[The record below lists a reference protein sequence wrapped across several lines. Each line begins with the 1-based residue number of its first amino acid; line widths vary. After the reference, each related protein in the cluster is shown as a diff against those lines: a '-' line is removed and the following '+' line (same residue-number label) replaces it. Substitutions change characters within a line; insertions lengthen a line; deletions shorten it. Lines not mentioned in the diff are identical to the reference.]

1 MDPHDKKKSSC
12 CRDRVGHCAE
22 VAISGGLTVVINP
35 VIMSVSL
42 PLQKYKENFPVQE
55 SMAV

>member
-1 MDPHDKKKSSC
+1 MTKKKSSC

-35 VIMSVSL
+35 VLMSVSL
-42 PLQKYKENFPVQE
+42 SLQKYKENFPVQE